1 MDDAEAMASFSEPVR
16 HWFADAFGAPT
27 AVQGEAWKA
36 IARGE
41 NAFVIAPTGS
51 GKTLAAFL
59 WAIDA
64 LMGEK
69 ARVAET
75 GEKWVRGVR
84 VLYVSPLKALG
95 ADVDRNLQGPLSAI
109 SELAAVESARRGAKA
124 PEIRTAMRTGD
135 TPADERRK
143 IARNPPDILI
153 TTPES
158 LYLMLTSSAREAL
171 RTVETVIV
179 DEVHALAGDKRGA
192 HLSLSLERLDDLLEA
207 PAQRI
212 GLSATVRPREEVAR
226 FLGGVRPVTVVATE
240 ALPSLDLS
248 VRVPV
253 RDMTAVPAFGGF
265 AGAGDGTRQR
275 GAGPRRAPIENAWKS
290 DRALRAVMAEGASP
304 APHPDSRLGSS
315 SIWPHIE
322 AAILDEVLAHKS
334 TIVFV
339 NSRGLCEKLTAR
351 LNELYAKRLGLD
363 APHSEVAGF
372 WAAAGSGDATAF
384 GDDAVR
390 GVPTGADA
398 MRGAPGTAFRSDIG
412 STTKLVTEPAVVI
425 AKAHH
430 GSVSKEKRLQVEREL
445 KAGELPCVVATS
457 SLELGIDMGSIDL
470 VLQVAAPPSV
480 ASGLQRVGRANHQ
493 VGGRSQGII
502 FPRTRVEV
510 IDAAV
515 MAEGMEAGA
524 IESTR
529 LVRNAL
535 DVLAQQ
541 TVAAVAMAPDGL
553 PADEWLACVRR
564 SACYADLGRRSFE
577 GVLDMLA
584 GRYGSGEVA
593 EFAPRI
599 LWDRET
605 GLLTPRPGSQRL
617 AVTAAGTIP
626 DRGMFSVV
634 LPEGDARQGRR
645 RVGELDEEMVME
657 SRVGDII
664 ALGTSTW
671 RIKEIGADRVIVE
684 AAPGRAA
691 RLPFWH
697 GEAIGRPYETG
708 RARGAL
714 VRALDGGIAR
724 AAERDEA
731 PEARS
736 GKNAM
741 TPALRDRRAGRGRP
755 AQLGGSHRGAARL
768 YRGGAHGSAAR
779 GGGMPR

>member
-1 MDDAEAMASFSEPVR
+1 
-16 HWFADAFGAPT
+16 
-27 AVQGEAWKA
+27 
-36 IARGE
+36 
-41 NAFVIAPTGS
+41 
-51 GKTLAAFL
+51 
-59 WAIDA
+59 
-64 LMGEK
+64 
-69 ARVAET
+69 
-75 GEKWVRGVR
+75 
-84 VLYVSPLKALG
+84 
-95 ADVDRNLQGPLSAI
+95 
-109 SELAAVESARRGAKA
+109 
-124 PEIRTAMRTGD
+124 
-135 TPADERRK
+135 
-143 IARNPPDILI
+143 
-153 TTPES
+153 
-158 LYLMLTSSAREAL
+158 
-171 RTVETVIV
+171 
-179 DEVHALAGDKRGA
+179 
-192 HLSLSLERLDDLLEA
+192 
-207 PAQRI
+207 
-212 GLSATVRPREEVAR
+212 
-226 FLGGVRPVTVVATE
+226 
-240 ALPSLDLS
+240 
-248 VRVPV
+248 
-253 RDMTAVPAFGGF
+253 
-265 AGAGDGTRQR
+265 
-275 GAGPRRAPIENAWKS
+275 
-290 DRALRAVMAEGASP
+290 
-304 APHPDSRLGSS
+304 
-315 SIWPHIE
+315 
-322 AAILDEVLAHKS
+322 
-334 TIVFV
+334 
-339 NSRGLCEKLTAR
+339 
-351 LNELYAKRLGLD
+351 
-363 APHSEVAGF
+363 
-372 WAAAGSGDATAF
+372 
-384 GDDAVR
+384 
-390 GVPTGADA
+390 
-398 MRGAPGTAFRSDIG
+398 MRGAPGASFRSDIG

-493 VGGRSQGII
+493 VGGRSQGVI

-541 TVAAVAMAPDGL
+541 TVATVAMAPDGL
-553 PADEWLACVRR
+553 PADDWLACVRR
-564 SACYADLGRRSFE
+564 SACYADLGRRAFE

-731 PEARS
+731 LVEHVEE
-736 GKNAM
+736 GAM
-741 TPALRDRRAGRGRP
+741 APALRDRLTADGLDEDARRNLAALIEAQRACTGAVPTDRRLVVETCPDETGDMRVILHSPFGRRVHEPWALAVAHRVTTALGFDPQAVASDDGIVLRVP
-755 AQLGGSHRGAARL
+755 AAEDALPGSDLFRFDSDELESIVRERVGFTALFAARFRECAARALLMSPTAPGKRAPLWQQRLKGGQLLEAARREEDFPIILEALRECLQDVFDLPALREVMDGLASGSIKMSEARTAAPSPFAAPLVFGYLGEHLYEGDLPHAERQASLLSVDPTLLGELLGTGAVEDILDTEVVARTVAELQRTADGWKARGAEGVADLLRELGPLTVEEIAARTEGGEVAVL
-768 YRGGAHGSAAR
+768 LADLEAAHRAFSAVISGEKRWAAADDGPRLSAVLGIVAPLWAQREGKLSRPLDGLAARFARTHGPFDSEEAQPIPRPGPRGGAPRSRQRLCALLAGSSGHRAR
-779 GGGMPR
+779 R

>member
-1 MDDAEAMASFSEPVR
+1 
-16 HWFADAFGAPT
+16 
-27 AVQGEAWKA
+27 
-36 IARGE
+36 
-41 NAFVIAPTGS
+41 
-51 GKTLAAFL
+51 
-59 WAIDA
+59 
-64 LMGEK
+64 
-69 ARVAET
+69 
-75 GEKWVRGVR
+75 
-84 VLYVSPLKALG
+84 
-95 ADVDRNLQGPLSAI
+95 
-109 SELAAVESARRGAKA
+109 
-124 PEIRTAMRTGD
+124 
-135 TPADERRK
+135 
-143 IARNPPDILI
+143 
-153 TTPES
+153 
-158 LYLMLTSSAREAL
+158 
-171 RTVETVIV
+171 
-179 DEVHALAGDKRGA
+179 
-192 HLSLSLERLDDLLEA
+192 
-207 PAQRI
+207 
-212 GLSATVRPREEVAR
+212 
-226 FLGGVRPVTVVATE
+226 
-240 ALPSLDLS
+240 
-248 VRVPV
+248 
-253 RDMTAVPAFGGF
+253 
-265 AGAGDGTRQR
+265 
-275 GAGPRRAPIENAWKS
+275 
-290 DRALRAVMAEGASP
+290 
-304 APHPDSRLGSS
+304 
-315 SIWPHIE
+315 
-322 AAILDEVLAHKS
+322 
-334 TIVFV
+334 
-339 NSRGLCEKLTAR
+339 
-351 LNELYAKRLGLD
+351 
-363 APHSEVAGF
+363 
-372 WAAAGSGDATAF
+372 
-384 GDDAVR
+384 
-390 GVPTGADA
+390 

-412 STTKLVTEPAVVI
+412 STTELVTEPAVVI

-731 PEARS
+731 PESSFGGECHGPGAARS
-736 GKNAM
+736 PDG
-741 TPALRDRRAGRGRP
+741 RRAGRGRP

-779 GGGMPR
+779 GGGMPRRNG